1 MKKTLA
7 AFSLLLTMVAA
18 LASLAFVQGSRNAD
32 SDSIAAITKLEND
45 WVKADV
51 AGDASFYRNTLADDW
66 TGGTSQ
72 GTWDTK
78 QSSLSDTMDTRN
90 NKTNS
95 ASISELK
102 VRVHGDVAIA
112 TFKETYDGLNKGQ
125 HVAGTDISTDIFQR
139 QNGAW
144 KCIASHSSEAAK

>member
-1 MKKTLA
+1 MKQSLA

-18 LASLAFVQGSRNAD
+18 LASLAFVQGSRTAD

-51 AGDASFYRNTLADDW
+51 TGDVSFYQNTLADDW

-78 QSSLSDTMDTRN
+78 QSSLSDTRDTKN

-112 TFKETYDGLNKGQ
+112 TYKSTVDGLIKGQ
-125 HVAGTDISTDIFQR
+125 HYARTIIGTDVFQQ

-144 KCIASHSSEAAK
+144 KLVASGVYPLNR